1 MKARRKSDDVAEV
14 RTEIRV
20 WITRRGLTHSEL
32 AARMGHAPSWVSK
45 RLGATP
51 TVELTMSDLF
61 AFAEAL
67 DVPASTFLRVED
79 PSPSATINYRKSA

>member
-20 WITRRGLTHSEL
+20 WCTRRGLTHSDL

-45 RLGATP
+45 RIGATP
-51 TVELTMSDLF
+51 SVELTMSDLF
-61 AFAEAL
+61 AFADAL

-79 PSPSATINYRKSA
+79 PAAGGTINYRKSA